1 MVAHS
6 RASRCLRW
14 LSVFTAVSFAVLLSS
29 ASWAELTVRLNSLQV
44 EENERIRLTLR
55 IDRNDAEKEPDFN
68 ALNKDFTIL
77 SRPSRSSQ
85 FQSINGRITAW
96 TDWTVYIQPKRT
108 GRLVVPPISYEGE
121 TSLTQSVL
129 VAPLDPSVKRSL
141 QQRVFFETST
151 TPKAPYV
158 QAQITFVRRLLYSE
172 GTQIYG
178 EIPDVPAIENAVVV
192 QLGTPTSRKV
202 ERFGQRYSMI
212 EQRYAI
218 FPESSGSLTIP
229 GANVTGSV
237 RTIVNQR
244 IRRNSLSVNAEP
256 INIEVRPIPAA
267 YPQGEPWFP
276 AEDVQIID
284 AWDKDPLVFNVG
296 EPINQ
301 SVIVS
306 SAGSTGSII
315 PPVDYELPSSHFR
328 IYPEQP
334 NISDNPSADSI
345 LGVRAQ
351 NFSLIPI
358 AAGAIELPE
367 VELTWW
373 DTTTEQVRIARLP
386 SRRIDIAGESVVER
400 GASAD
405 DAANTA
411 AVQPNTIDEKAT
423 PSTLGASDESRAWL
437 ATGLWVCVALGLLW
451 AIHWAIQSGQLTS
464 RFVPHWLRRRFT
476 GASPKARHRALQRCI
491 IEAQPR
497 AIRDAL
503 ESYLQALHNRHI
515 DCDEGIADSMR
526 ALISSAAYAPDN
538 RPLERD
544 QLSELARQLRT
555 TRRDTKQ
562 QPLPALY
569 NQRA

>member
-1 MVAHS
+1 MVARHPM
-6 RASRCLRW
+6 ANLPRW
-14 LSVFTAVSFAVLLSS
+14 LSAIAALSLSLL
-29 ASWAELTVRLNSLQV
+29 ASTPAWAELTVRLNSLQV

-68 ALNKDFTIL
+68 VLNKDFRIL

-96 TDWTVYIQPKRT
+96 TDWTLYIQPKRT

-121 TSLTQSVL
+121 TSLSQSVL
-129 VAPLDPSVKRSL
+129 VAALDPSVKRSL

-151 TPKAPYV
+151 TPKTPYV
-158 QAQITFVRRLLYSE
+158 QAQITFVRRLLYSD

-178 EIPDVPAIENAVVV
+178 EIPDVPKIENAVVV

-256 INIEVRPIPAA
+256 IDIEVRPIPAG
-267 YPQGEPWFP
+267 YPKGVPWFP

-284 AWDKDPLVFNVG
+284 AWDKDPLVFSVG

-315 PPVDYELPSSHFR
+315 PPVDYELPASHFR

-334 NISDNPSADSI
+334 NISDNPSAERI

-386 SRRIDIAGESVVER
+386 SRRIDIGGESVVR
-400 GASAD
+400 SGAT
-405 DAANTA
+405 ANSTTDIT
-411 AVQPNTIDEKAT
+411 QPNTLDDS
-423 PSTLGASDESRAWL
+423 PSPSAVDAGADSRSWL
-437 ATGLWVCVALGLLW
+437 RTGLWLAAALILVGAIRW
-451 AIHWAIQSGQLTS
+451 AMQSGKLTT
-464 RFVPHWLRRRFT
+464 RLAPRWLQHGFT
-476 GASPKARHRALQRCI
+476 SASPKARHRALLRCI
-491 IEAQPR
+491 AQAQPG

-503 ESYLQALHNRHI
+503 EHYLQALRIRNI
-515 DCDEGIADSMR
+515 DADTDVADAMR
-526 ALISSAAYAPDN
+526 ALISTAAYAPNDP
-538 RPLERD
+538 PLARD
-544 QLSELARQLRT
+544 RLSELANSLRKA
-555 TRRDTKQ
+555 RGDAKQ